1 MEKVVKYT
9 IIQVVLIAVAILA
22 FVSCKTVGTV
32 KEQVNIKDSTI
43 YHYIYDTIHIT
54 VTDTTHIEVHSQV
67 TDSNSLVI
75 NFGAGGG
82 TYNAKTGEATNVL
95 NVHQVDTHKEERDS
109 IADLKHQ
116 LEIAQAREDSLSQQL
131 TEYEYKLD
139 EERKKARSG
148 YDRFCSTWFWI
159 TAILLLIKIAA
170 WVMEK
175 IPATAPYV
183 MIARKFIPF
192 L

>member
-1 MEKVVKYT
+1 MSKAMKYT
-9 IIQVVLIAVAILA
+9 LIQLALLTAVLMALM
-22 FVSCKTVGTV
+22 SCKTVKV
-32 KEQVNIKDSTI
+32 VEKVNYSDSTVF
-43 YHYIYDTIHIT
+43 HHIYDTTHIT
-54 VTDTTHIEVHSQV
+54 INDTVHIEVHSQV

-95 NVHQVDTHKEERDS
+95 YVHQVDTHKEQRDS

-131 TEYEYKLD
+131 TEYEYQL
-139 EERKKARSG
+139 EEEKKNARSG
-148 YDRFCSTWFWI
+148 YDKFCSRWFWI
-159 TAILLLIKIAA
+159 TLILLLIKLAA

-175 IPATAPYV
+175 IPVTAPYV
-183 MIARKFIPF
+183 AIVRKFIPF

>member
-1 MEKVVKYT
+1 MTKLLN
-9 IIQVVLIAVAILA
+9 ILLICLCL
-22 FVSCKTVGTV
+22 VSCKTVGTI
-32 KEQVNIKDSTI
+32 KEQINVKDSTI
-43 YHYIYDTIHIT
+43 YHHIYDTTHIT

-95 NVHQVDTHKEERDS
+95 NVHQVDTHKEQRDS

-148 YDRFCSTWFWI
+148 YDKFCSKWFWI
-159 TAILLLIKIAA
+159 TLILILIKVAA

-183 MIARKFIPF
+183 LLIRKFIPF